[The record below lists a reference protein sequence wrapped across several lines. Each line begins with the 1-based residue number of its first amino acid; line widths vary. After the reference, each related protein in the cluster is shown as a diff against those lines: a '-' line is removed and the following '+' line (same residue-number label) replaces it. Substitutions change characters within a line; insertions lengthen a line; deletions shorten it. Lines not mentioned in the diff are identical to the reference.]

1 MNPRPINFT
10 SQDQAL
16 LEALAPG
23 SINFSNM
30 RGSLKSTLILSHYA
44 SSSFG
49 FDVADGKV
57 FLGIPT
63 ALYQHLMNT
72 RVHQVCSIEGKAGL
86 FFLIESHFDSDTY
99 ARQLWAFKLQIRKK
113 RLDLIREKGAVCVCG
128 VDRLADGNLEI
139 NSELPVFQLRHE
151 TKPRI
156 DWE

>member
-1 MNPRPINFT
+1 MKPSSSSFT
-10 SQDQAL
+10 PQDQAL

-30 RGSLKSTLILSHYA
+30 RGSLKNTLVLSHYA

-63 ALYQHLMNT
+63 ALYQRLMDT

-113 RLDLIREKGAVCVCG
+113 RLDLIRERGAVCVCAA
-128 VDRLADGNLEI
+128 DRLADGNLEV
-139 NSELPVFQLRHE
+139 NTDLPIFQLRHE

>member
-1 MNPRPINFT
+1 MDPT
-10 SQDQAL
+10 SRSFSPQDLAL

-49 FDVADGKV
+49 FDVADGNV

-63 ALYQHLMNT
+63 ALYQRLMET

-86 FFLIESHFDSDTY
+86 FFLMELHFDEETG

-113 RLDLIREKGAVCVCG
+113 RLGLIQENGAVCICAA
-128 VDRLADGNLEI
+128 DRLVDGNLET
-139 NSELPVFQLRHE
+139 NVDLPVFQLRHE